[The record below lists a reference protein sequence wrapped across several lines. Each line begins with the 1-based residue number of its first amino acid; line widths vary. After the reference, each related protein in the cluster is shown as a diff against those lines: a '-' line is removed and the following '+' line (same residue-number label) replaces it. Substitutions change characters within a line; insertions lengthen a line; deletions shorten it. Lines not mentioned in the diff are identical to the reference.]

1 MQIGDIVRIA
11 SEWLAPNENPNR
23 LYIVV
28 EVKNNGRVSI
38 RATDCDYMVV
48 PVETVSE
55 NMLRVIGN
63 INE

>member
-1 MQIGDIVRIA
+1 MKIGDIVRIA
-11 SEWLAPNENPNR
+11 SQWLNPNENPNR

-28 EVKNNGRVSI
+28 EVKGNGRVSI